1 MLGCATQA
9 GTGPPGAAVLYWMRT
24 AARAEENPA
33 LDVARAAAAARR
45 APLVV
50 AAVLLTGHPYP
61 TARRWQ
67 FWLEGLRDV
76 QRDLRQQVARPCA
89 RLARSAWASGCS
101 MAAMRARMRG
111 TLTPSSQMVDSESL
125 LLLPASMPQGRTKCM
140 QA

>member
-1 MLGCATQA
+1 MSDIVFEWLVFIAIRPMLGCAAQA
-9 GTGPPGAAVLYWMRT
+9 GPGPAGAAVLYWMRT

-33 LDVARAAAAARR
+33 LDIARAAAAARG

-76 QRDLRQQVARPCA
+76 QRDLRQQVARPCV
-89 RLARSAWASGCS
+89 RSTRCA
-101 MAAMRARMRG
+101 
-111 TLTPSSQMVDSESL
+111 
-125 LLLPASMPQGRTKCM
+125 
-140 QA
+140 